1 MAASTTVT
9 AGAPGNFDDDV
20 PASLV
25 VLVALGALGA
35 TAAWTVGQFVNLGA
49 GTAYWDGGKWVAGK
63 VPAAPVA
70 PVAPAAT
77 AGDYVG
83 TTIAW
88 TTPPTRYLRR
98 ERHKPHRRTAR

>member
-9 AGAPGNFDDDV
+9 AGAPGNFDADV
-20 PASLV
+20 PATLI
-25 VLVALGALGA
+25 VLVGLGALGA
-35 TAAWTVGQFVNLGA
+35 TAAWTVGQFVNLGT

-63 VPAAPVA
+63 VPAAPPA
-70 PVAPAAT
+70 GGPAAAT
-77 AGDYVG
+77 PGDYVG

-98 ERHKPHRRTAR
+98 ERHRPHRRTAR

>member
-9 AGAPGNFDDDV
+9 AGAPGNFDDDI
-20 PASLV
+20 PATLAA
-25 VLVALGALGA
+25 LVALGALGA
-35 TAAWTVGQFVNLGA
+35 AAAWTVGQFVTLGA

-63 VPAAPVA
+63 VPAPAAPGA
-70 PVAPAAT
+70 GAAAT

-98 ERHKPHRRTAR
+98 ERHRPHRRTAR